1 MTALRT
7 TVIMKTDISG
17 STVRFR
23 ALAEEDL
30 HALLIEH
37 REFLSRHAAAHDGR
51 IVKPE
56 GDGFWLVFPSVT
68 AAALAAMAM
77 QEELR
82 FAQPN
87 KGDDRLVMR
96 VVIALGDVLHLRFA
110 QPNKGD
116 DRLVMRV
123 VIALGDVLH
132 EEGAL
137 VGDTVV
143 LTSRIESI
151 TPPDEIYLSA
161 AAWLAVNQ
169 TEMRTAFVDT
179 FPLKGFP
186 DSVSVYRVEQ
196 THRTRVIENQYIM
209 RTDLRGFTRITD
221 AAPMTTIEKI
231 LEALF
236 GLINQVAREFSGTV
250 RFGTGDGYCLTFADA
265 SLAMAAADR
274 LSESW
279 GAFVRQ
285 EKLRCP
291 MNVAV
296 HQGMLYAFRSYLY
309 GPGIEIAATVERVS
323 ASVLAPDEGSIFVT
337 GEVRSGLAGTLWET
351 RLEVVDVRSA
361 SPRLAKIE
369 IYRLRKTESNS
380 DRS

>member
-1 MTALRT
+1 MTTLRT

-23 ALAEEDL
+23 TLPEADL
-30 HALLIEH
+30 HALLREH

-82 FAQPN
+82 LAQPN
-87 KGDDRLVMR
+87 KGDDRLAMR
-96 VVIALGDVLHLRFA
+96 IVIT
-110 QPNKGD
+110 
-116 DRLVMRV
+116 
-123 VIALGDVLH
+123 LGDVLH

-143 LTSRIESI
+143 LTARVEAI
-151 TPPDEIYLSA
+151 TPADEIYLSA

-169 TEMRTAFVDT
+169 AEIRTAFVDT
-179 FPLKGFP
+179 FPLKGFS

-196 THRTRVIENQYIM
+196 THRTRVIANQYILV
-209 RTDLRGFTRITD
+209 TDLRLFSRIIET
-221 AAPMTTIEKI
+221 APMTTVEKI
-231 LEALF
+231 LETLF
-236 GLINQVAREFSGTV
+236 GLTNRVVGEFSGTV
-250 RFGTGDGYCLTFADA
+250 RFSAGDAYCLTFADA
-265 SLAMAAADR
+265 SLAMAAAER

-285 EKLRCP
+285 ENLPCH

-309 GPGIEIAATVERVS
+309 GPGIDIAMQVERAS
-323 ASVLAPDEGSIFVT
+323 AGVLAPDEGSIFIT
-337 GEVRSGLAGTLWET
+337 GEVRSGLAGTVWDT
-351 RLEVVDVRSA
+351 RLEPVDVRLA
-361 SPRLAKIE
+361 SPRFAKIE
-369 IYRLRKTESNS
+369 VYRLGKTIQ
-380 DRS
+380 